1 MAPAWYIMAAM
12 HHDQNLRPVT
22 SIRPRK
28 LPNIAVSAL
37 LGVASF
43 ALLFLRR
50 DLSIALGQ
58 PAWLILSSLAVL
70 ALTLCLKRLF
80 YPGPLIRISPEGVEL
95 PALLAT
101 PLHWQ
106 DIKSIQAT
114 TRRGTTGD
122 VHDRLL
128 FHLKRPQIV
137 QWQTA
142 RLRRLFG
149 DTPQAAIAIDIGFN
163 WPCRADEVKRI
174 VHEAARTYAKAPP
187 LHSDTMPPRLRFR
200 RLALAAIL
208 VFSLTLPGAVQFFDF
223 GLARQFSTGLTL
235 FRKGEIA
242 LAVPYLEQDARAG
255 DREAAFALG
264 SLYLNGDGVVRNAA
278 MAAGWFRRAAEAGH
292 GDGAYNLGNA
302 YRLGLGTQQNL
313 TLALQ
318 WYRYAADHGSAIAA
332 FTLGRIYR
340 LGDGVRRDYPQA
352 IDWLKIAAERKFA
365 PAEQDLGQL
374 YQEGIAVP
382 RDLEKAIY
390 WYQRAASR
398 GHTPAIY
405 DLARLMLDGNTA
417 QRGIGLTYL
426 IKAAESGFAP
436 AQRRLAAVYLTNQT
450 AETDPS
456 PNPIIAYKWIALAER
471 TWPAATRADLV
482 REKARVAALL
492 NADQLAEA
500 TTLIREWRPT
510 KE

>member
-1 MAPAWYIMAAM
+1 M
-12 HHDQNLRPVT
+12 HHDQNVRPVT
-22 SIRPRK
+22 AIRPRK
-28 LPNIAVSAL
+28 LPTIAVSAL
-37 LGVASF
+37 LAMASF
-43 ALLFLRR
+43 ALLLLSS
-50 DLSIALGQ
+50 DLIIVLGL
-58 PAWLILSSLAVL
+58 PAWFVLSSVLVMSL
-70 ALTLCLKRLF
+70 ALSLIRLL
-80 YPGPLIRISPEGVEL
+80 YPSPLIRISPEGVEL
-95 PALLAT
+95 PSILAS
-101 PLHWQ
+101 PLRWP

-128 FHLKRPQIV
+128 FHLKRPQVV
-137 QWQTA
+137 QWQTS

-174 VHEAARTYAKAPP
+174 VHEAARTYAKAPS
-187 LHSDTMPPRLRFR
+187 LHSDPMPSGSKSR
-200 RLALAAIL
+200 RLVLVAIL
-208 VFSLTLPGAVQFFDF
+208 VFSLALPGTIQFFDF

-235 FRKGEIA
+235 YRKGEVA
-242 LAVPYLEQDARAG
+242 LALPYLEQDARVG

-264 SLYLNGDGVVRNAA
+264 SLYLNGDGVARNTA

-292 GDGAYNLGNA
+292 GDSAYNLGNA
-302 YRLGLGTQQNL
+302 YRLGLGTPQD
-313 TLALQ
+313 LAMAMQ
-318 WYRYAADHGSAIAA
+318 WYRFAADHGSAIAA

-352 IDWLKIAAERKFA
+352 IDWLKIAADRKFA

-382 RDLEKAIY
+382 RDLEKAINC
-390 WYQRAASR
+390 YQRAASR

-405 DLARLMLDGNTA
+405 DLARLMLDGNLA
-417 QRGIGLTYL
+417 QRGIGLKYL

-436 AQRRLAAVYLTNQT
+436 AQRRLSAIYMNTQT
-450 AETDPS
+450 SDPDMS
-456 PNPIIAYKWIALAER
+456 PNPVIAYKWISLAER
-471 TWPAATRADLV
+471 SWPAATRADLV
-482 REKARVAALL
+482 REKSRIAAMLSP
-492 NADQLAEA
+492 DQLADA